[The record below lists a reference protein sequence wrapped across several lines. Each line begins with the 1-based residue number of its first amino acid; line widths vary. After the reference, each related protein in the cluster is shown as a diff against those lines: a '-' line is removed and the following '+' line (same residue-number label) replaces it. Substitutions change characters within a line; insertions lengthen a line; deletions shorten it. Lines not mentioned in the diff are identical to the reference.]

1 MAQHIEVHH
10 VTRIEGHGS
19 IVLDVDEGRI
29 QKIVWQV
36 PEAPRFFEAMVL
48 GKSWRDMQTI
58 VSRICGICSISHS
71 LACVKGVEAA
81 LGLEV
86 SKQTSRLRR
95 LAHYSELMQS
105 HVLHV
110 GYLVAP
116 DLLGQPSVVP
126 LTKSHPEL
134 VQLIVGLHRLANRWS
149 DLVTGRTTH
158 PITLQPGRMTH
169 LPSSGDLV
177 QLQHDLQSARE
188 GVWRLVD
195 AVGGLLGALPD
206 FERETEYVALV
217 DGFDYALYDG
227 DIGSSD
233 SEEPLPVDRFETACN
248 EYFAKESTAKWARW
262 HRDAYAVG
270 ARARYN
276 LSGMRLSPLGR
287 KVADA
292 LGLADHRHNP
302 YYNTVAQ
309 LAEVGHL
316 LDETSVL
323 IDKILAA
330 GLKAEH
336 RELAPHA
343 GEGVGCVEAPRGVL
357 FHRYA
362 FDAKGRCEAAN
373 LVIPTN
379 QNHGNL
385 QRDME
390 ALVPTILDRPEGEI
404 ALFLEMLVRSYDPCV
419 SCSTHFLDVRFVGRT
434 GGHAEGD

>member
-29 QKIVWQV
+29 EKIAWQV

-71 LACVKGVEAA
+71 LACVKGVETA
-81 LGLEV
+81 LGFEV
-86 SKQTSRLRR
+86 SKQTNRLRR
-95 LAHYSELMQS
+95 LAHFSELMQS

-126 LTKSHPEL
+126 LTRSHPEL
-134 VQLIVGLHRLANRWS
+134 VELVVGLHRLANRWS

-169 LPSSGDLV
+169 LPSPGELV
-177 QLQHDLQSARE
+177 QLQHDLGSARE
-188 GVWRLVD
+188 GVWRLVE
-195 AVGGLLGALPD
+195 AVGGLISALPD
-206 FERETEYVALV
+206 FDRPTEYVALV
-217 DGFDYALYDG
+217 NGPEYALYEG
-227 DIGSSD
+227 EIGSSD
-233 SEEPLPVDRFETACN
+233 GEGLPVSCFEQACN
-248 EYFAKESTAKWARW
+248 EYVTRDSTAKWARW

-276 LSGMRLSPLGR
+276 LSGAHLSPLGR
-287 KVADA
+287 KVAAAVQLSEHKD
-292 LGLADHRHNP
+292 NP

-309 LAEVGHL
+309 LAELGHL
-316 LDETSVL
+316 LDEAGVL

-336 RELAPHA
+336 RDLAPHA
-343 GEGVGCVEAPRGVL
+343 GEGVGSVEAPRGTL

-362 FDAKGRCEAAN
+362 FDAKGRCEGAN

-390 ALVPTILDRPEGEI
+390 ELVPKILDRPQAEI
-404 ALFLEMLVRSYDPCV
+404 TLLLEMLVRAYDPCV
-419 SCSTHFLDVRFVGRT
+419 SCSTHFLDVRFVGK
-434 GGHAEGD
+434 AEHGEGL

>member
-1 MAQHIEVHH
+1 MARHIEVHH

-19 IVLDVDEGRI
+19 IVLDVDQGRI
-29 QKIVWQV
+29 EKIAWQV

-81 LGLEV
+81 LGFEV
-86 SKQTSRLRR
+86 SKQTGRLRR

-116 DLLGQPSVVP
+116 DLLGQASVVP
-126 LTKSHPEL
+126 LTRSHPQL
-134 VQLIVGLHRLANRWS
+134 VELIVGLHRLANRWS

-169 LPSSGDLV
+169 LPSPGDLV
-177 QLQHDLQSARE
+177 QLQHDLESARE

-195 AVGGLLGALPD
+195 AVGDLLAALPD
-206 FERETEYVALV
+206 FDRPTEYVALV
-217 DGFDYALYDG
+217 NGPEYALYDG
-227 DIGSSD
+227 EIGSSD
-233 SEEPLPVDRFETACN
+233 GEALPLSRFEQACN
-248 EYFAKESTAKWARW
+248 EYVAKDSTAKWTRW

-270 ARARYN
+270 ARARFN
-276 LSGMRLSPLGR
+276 LNGAYLSPLAR
-287 KVADA
+287 KVAQA
-292 LGLADHRHNP
+292 LKLPEHRDNP
-302 YYNTVAQ
+302 YYNTVGQ
-309 LAEVGHL
+309 LAELGQL
-316 LDETSVL
+316 LDDAGVL

-330 GLKAEH
+330 GLKSEH
-336 RELAPHA
+336 RDLVPHA
-343 GEGVGCVEAPRGVL
+343 GEGVGCVEAPRGIL

-379 QNHGNL
+379 QNHANL

-390 ALVPTILDRPEGEI
+390 ELVPRILDRSEAEI
-404 ALFLEMLVRSYDPCV
+404 TLLLEMLVRAYDPCV
-419 SCSTHFLDVRFVGRT
+419 SCSTHFLDVRFKSGRSP
-434 GGHAEGD
+434 GEVV